1 MGTLDH
7 QIKLTTAQVI
17 CLYDSLLQ
25 VANFIFSNMKFL
37 LFVVAMVAAAS
48 ALEAEKEVAAVPA
61 FFKGALND
69 QQVAIDAIAAADSK
83 LGLIEEK
90 LAAFAAD
97 DAKLKLTEAVAAYQ
111 AVVDTTG
118 YGPTV
123 QGFAPTI

>member
-17 CLYDSLLQ
+17 RLYDSLPQ

-48 ALEAEKEVAAVPA
+48 ALEAEQEAAGDPS
-61 FFKGALND
+61 FFTGDLYT
-69 QQVAIDAIAAADSK
+69 QQQAIDKIAAADANLAK
-83 LGLIEEK
+83 IETK
-90 LAAFAAD
+90 LATFVDA
-97 DAKLKLTEAVAAYQ
+97 DAKAALEAAVAAYE

-118 YGPTV
+118 YGPGV
-123 QGFAPTI
+123 QGFKA